1 MLDVEDM
8 YNHFDDL
15 KFNNIDNIFDTIYN
29 LPEEDLQ
36 GLVEF
41 IFKCIH
47 NSHVSGDSLFNFS
60 TNASLSGSAYP
71 CSCID
76 CKLKN
81 LSELSFFATL
91 YAEKVIIPSPID
103 YHYQQFTH
111 HKLPINRYRLCT
123 DIVLLLYIKPLVLR
137 RIIEF
142 YTFHMLLCKECLKKE
157 IEKEKKLFEQEKQ
170 IKEYITNEMKKDFKI
185 STDTK
190 LKNLFIHVEP
200 KSNLIL
206 PDDTFYRIEGN
217 PKCLKKYPKT
227 TNVSLPFE
235 TLKELGIVD
244 YILDPII
251 NDFILHNIY
260 NESLK
265 TTYLT
270 NRPIDTLIMK
280 KLGQDNIANKNT
292 LNYIKPVLPL
302 IQNVDLENL
311 LKIRDNDY
319 DSFLVYRDKLREMI
333 KISDLK
339 TEKDYQEAYNDLIQP
354 EINKMNNVLKKNKK
368 HLIRKIG
375 IDVGLTSIICSVGIY
390 NHFSFDGITGLMSLL
405 GISTGIRDIA
415 NLSSEE
421 PIEENELYFLWK
433 VNEKNKKS
441 I

>member
-1 MLDVEDM
+1 M
-8 YNHFDDL
+8 
-15 KFNNIDNIFDTIYN
+15 
-29 LPEEDLQ
+29 
-36 GLVEF
+36 
-41 IFKCIH
+41 
-47 NSHVSGDSLFNFS
+47 
-60 TNASLSGSAYP
+60 
-71 CSCID
+71 
-76 CKLKN
+76 
-81 LSELSFFATL
+81 
-91 YAEKVIIPSPID
+91 
-103 YHYQQFTH
+103 
-111 HKLPINRYRLCT
+111 
-123 DIVLLLYIKPLVLR
+123 
-137 RIIEF
+137 
-142 YTFHMLLCKECLKKE
+142 
-157 IEKEKKLFEQEKQ
+157 
-170 IKEYITNEMKKDFKI
+170 
-185 STDTK
+185 
-190 LKNLFIHVEP
+190 
-200 KSNLIL
+200 
-206 PDDTFYRIEGN
+206 
-217 PKCLKKYPKT
+217 
-227 TNVSLPFE
+227 
-235 TLKELGIVD
+235 
-244 YILDPII
+244 
-251 NDFILHNIY
+251 HNIY

>member
-15 KFNNIDNIFDTIYN
+15 KFNNIDNIRDTIYN
-29 LPEEDLQ
+29 LPEKELQ
-36 GLVEF
+36 GFVEF
-41 IFKCIH
+41 IFECIP

-60 TNASLSGSAYP
+60 TNASLSGSAFP

-76 CKLKN
+76 CKLEN

-103 YHYQQFTH
+103 YHYQQYTH
-111 HKLPINRYRLCT
+111 YNLLIDRYRLFT
-123 DIVLLLYIKPLVLR
+123 DIILLLYIKPLVLR
-137 RIIEF
+137 RIIGF
-142 YTFHMLLCKECLKKE
+142 YTFHMGLCEECLKRE
-157 IEKEKKLFEQEKQ
+157 IEKENKLLGQAKQ

-185 STDTK
+185 STDNK
-190 LKNLFIHVEP
+190 LGDLYIHVEP

-206 PDDTFYRIEGN
+206 PSETFYRIEDN
-217 PKCLKKYPKT
+217 PKCLEKYLKT
-227 TNVSLPFE
+227 PNASLPFE
-235 TLKELGIVD
+235 TLKELGLVD

-251 NDFILHNIY
+251 NDFILHNVW

-280 KLGQDNIANKNT
+280 KLGQDNTSNKTT

-302 IQNVDLENL
+302 IQNVNLENL
-311 LKIRDNDY
+311 LKIRDTDY
-319 DSFLVYRDKLREMI
+319 DSFLVYRDKLREII
-333 KISDLK
+333 KINDLK
-339 TEKDYQEAYNDLIQP
+339 TEKDYQDAYNDLIQP
-354 EINKMNNVLKKNKK
+354 EINRMNNVLRKNRK
-368 HLIRKIG
+368 HLIKRIG
-375 IDVGLTSIICSVGIY
+375 IDVGLTSIICSIGMY

-405 GISTGIRDIA
+405 GISTGIKDIVE
-415 NLSSEE
+415 LSSKES
-421 PIEENELYFLWK
+421 IEENELYFLWK
-433 VNEKNKKS
+433 VNEKNKKL